1 MLHFVKLE
9 LRLHELTEANQ
20 ICADTFIVSKAVQFS
35 FSFWSHWFQG
45 ILTVKQWGR
54 VDRYL

>member
-20 ICADTFIVSKAVQFS
+20 IIADTFIDSKAAQFS
-35 FSFWSHWFQG
+35 FRFWSHWFQG
-45 ILTVKQWGR
+45 ILTVKLGGS
-54 VDRYL
+54 VDTYL